1 MKEKHLFMLI
11 LGVLLFTGFI
21 QAQQRTITGVVTS
34 SEDGSAIPGVSVL
47 VKGTT
52 IGTITGSDGA
62 YVLNI
67 PSDAQVVV
75 YSFIGMSTQE
85 HNVLGLDKLDIILVP
100 DAIDVKEVVVTALG
114 ISREKKGLTYAVE
127 KVSTDDMIKAKET
140 NFVNNL
146 TGKVAGVQVTQS
158 NGSIGASSRVIL
170 RGWSSVTGN
179 NEPLF
184 VIDGIPI
191 DNNNYSSAADGFSR
205 GGIDYGNA
213 AMDINPNDI
222 EDISVLKGGT
232 AAALYGSRAA
242 NGAIIIT
249 TKSGKDAKNKF
260 GVSYNFAVSMSS
272 PLVLPD
278 YQNKYAQGY
287 VNLGL
292 GWAVDALGYAPDESW
307 GPEMDGRMELHPIT
321 GEMVPLTP
329 KPDNRKDFYDTGVIY
344 TNNLAIVG
352 KSDQFDYRF
361 SWTNLDQKGIM
372 PTSTFKKNQFSF
384 NGSFKPNDRL
394 KVSSSANLVLSDAH
408 NRDPQGQYDYGGINM
423 MFLWSGRNFD
433 WREMRNL
440 KDENGQYMG
449 FYYSDWWDNPWFI
462 LEQNPNDDSRTR
474 FFGNIETELKI
485 AKGLSLIGRIG
496 IDTYND
502 NRAEKFAF
510 GGFSTDKERGG
521 FINYFVDSEQIT
533 SDYFLSYSGKITE
546 DIDINAIL
554 GHNINQ
560 RIFSD
565 ARIEAASLIN
575 NGLYSLD
582 NATSVQTTDFK
593 SIRRLYGVYASL
605 NFGFKNFLFLDLT
618 ARNDWSST
626 LPKDNNSY
634 FYPSAGLGFL
644 FTNLLDIDPSIL
656 NHGKIRVNWAQVGND
671 AAPYRIQ
678 SVYERT
684 DVHDPLSD
692 NLKFPIGQVNGFS
705 VEQSRKNPNL
715 KPEMQTNFEIG
726 TELYF
731 VNNRIGLDLTYYN
744 QTTKDQII
752 RHAVS
757 ASTGYSQ
764 NYINA
769 GEIENK
775 GVEVLLRLN
784 PVKTDNFSWDIDF
797 NYSRNRNKVLS
808 LTEGV
813 DAITLPGGFT
823 SPSIQVRVGQPYGVI
838 YGSYF
843 EKDPDGN
850 LIVNETDGLPV
861 IQNNPRKIGDP
872 NPDWMGSVRN
882 TFKYKNLSLSVLFD
896 TKQGGDLYSTSI
908 AILRYSGQV
917 AETETMFGYTREDE
931 FVIPNS
937 VNMIEDAQGNVSYVP
952 NSTPT
957 TINDYHWHNLF
968 SVDDQFVFDA
978 SYIKLREVTLS
989 YQLPVD
995 LLKKTK
1001 FFQSGSVYASGRNLL
1016 LFGTNIPHIDP
1027 EVDAG
1032 ATTGNLHGYE
1042 YANSPS
1048 TKSFTFGLN
1057 LEF

>member
-1 MKEKHLFMLI
+1 MKRKHLFLFVI
-11 LGVLLFTGFI
+11 GALFFTGFV
-21 QAQQRTITGVVTS
+21 QAQQTVSGVVTS
-34 SEDGSAIPGVSVL
+34 SEDGSPIPGVSVL

-52 IGTITGSDGA
+52 IGTITGNDGA
-62 YVLNI
+62 YSINLN
-67 PSDAQVVV
+67 SDTQLIVF
-75 YSFIGMSTQE
+75 SFIGMETQE
-85 HNVLGLDKLDIILVP
+85 HNASGRSELNVVLKP
-100 DAIDVKEVVVTALG
+100 DAVAVDEVVVTALG

-127 KVSTDDMIKAKET
+127 KVDTDGMVKAKET

-146 TGKVAGVQVTQS
+146 TGKVAGIQVTQS
-158 NGSIGASSRVIL
+158 NGSIGSSSRVIM

-179 NEPLF
+179 NQPLF
-184 VIDGIPI
+184 VVDGIPL
-191 DNNNYSSAADGFSR
+191 DNGNYSSAADGYSR

-222 EDISVLKGGT
+222 ADISVLKGGT

-249 TKSGKDAKNKF
+249 TKSGQDAKNKF
-260 GVSYNFAVSMSS
+260 GVTYNFSVSLSS
-272 PLVLPD
+272 PLKLPD

-287 VNLGL
+287 FNEGL
-292 GWAVDALGYAPDESW
+292 GYAVDNFGYAPDESW

-321 GEMVPLTP
+321 GESVALTP
-329 KPDNRKDFYDTGVIY
+329 KPDNRKDFYDTGILY
-344 TNNLAIVG
+344 SNNLSIIG

-384 NGSFKPNDRL
+384 NGSFRPNDRL
-394 KVSSSANLVLSDAH
+394 KVSSSANLVLSSAH
-408 NRDPQGQYDYGGINM
+408 NRDPQGQYDYGGINA

-440 KDENGQYMG
+440 KDENGQYLG
-449 FYYSDWWDNPWFI
+449 FYESFWWDNPWFI

-474 FFGNIETELKI
+474 FFGNVEADLKL

-502 NRAEKFAF
+502 DRAEKFAF
-510 GGFSTDKERGG
+510 GGFSTDKPRGG
-521 FINYFVDSEQIT
+521 FINYFVNSSQIT
-533 SDYFLSYSGKITE
+533 ADYFLSYNAKLS
-546 DIDINAIL
+546 DDLDLNAIL

-560 RIFSD
+560 RKFAD
-565 ARIEAASLIN
+565 TRLEAAELIN

-582 NATSVQTTDFK
+582 NATTVQSTDYK
-593 SIRRLYGVYASL
+593 SIRRLHGIYASL
-605 NFGFKNFLFLDLT
+605 NFGYKNYLFFDVT

-626 LPKDNNSY
+626 LPTDNNSY

-644 FTNLLDIDPSIL
+644 FTNLLDINPSIL
-656 NHGKIRVNWAQVGND
+656 NHGKIRLNWAQVGND
-671 AAPYRIQ
+671 APPYRIQ

-692 NLKFPIGQVNGFS
+692 NFKFPVGQVNGFS

-757 ASTGYSQ
+757 PTTGYSQ

-775 GVEVLLRLN
+775 GIEVLLRFN
-784 PVKTDNFSWDIDF
+784 PIKTANFSWDIDF
-797 NYSRNRNKVLS
+797 NYSKNKNKVLS

-823 SPSIQVRVGQPYGVI
+823 SPSFQVRVGQPFGVI
-838 YGSYF
+838 YGSYY

-850 LIVNETDGLPV
+850 LVVNANDGLPV
-861 IQNNPRKIGDP
+861 IQNDPQKIGDP
-872 NPDWMGSVRN
+872 NPDWMGSMRN
-882 TFKYKNLSLSVLFD
+882 TFSYKNLSLSVLFD

-908 AILRYSGQV
+908 AILRHSGQV
-917 AETETMFGYTREDE
+917 IETESMFGHSREDD
-931 FVIPNS
+931 FVLPNS
-937 VNMIEDAQGNVSYVP
+937 VNKIDDGNGNVSYQP
-952 NSTPT
+952 NSTT
-957 TINDYHWHNLF
+957 TTVNDYHWHNLF
-968 SVDDQFVFDA
+968 AVDDQFVFDA
-978 SYIKLREVTLS
+978 SYIKLREVTLT
-989 YQLPVD
+989 YRLPAN
-995 LLKKTK
+995 LLKRTK
-1001 FFQSGSVYASGRNLL
+1001 FFNAGNIYASGRNLL

-1048 TKSFTFGLN
+1048 TKSFSFGLS